1 MKKTILNTLLV
12 LGLGAFA
19 TAAQAQTADF
29 NVVPRPMSVVESGT
43 EAFFLT
49 DNTHIY
55 CAKTKVG
62 KQGARFLQQFIHE
75 RAGIDVPFTAFGDK
89 ALRTLAA
96 SKQAPVAGKQAIYL
110 LTEEF
115 GDNPE
120 AYRISVTEK
129 AIVITGASDAGL
141 FYGIQTLRK
150 ALPHYTINPNNPQ
163 LKMERKIEVPAVS
176 VVDAPR
182 FSYRGAH
189 LDVSRHFVTPDSVRR
204 FIDML
209 ALHNINRFHW
219 HLTEDQGWRLEI
231 KKYPRLT
238 TVGSVRSETVIGHNS
253 GKYDGIPY
261 GGFYTQKECKAI
273 VKYAAERGVTIIPE
287 IDLPGH
293 MQGALAAYPELGCTG
308 GPYEVWCRWGVSEDV
323 LCAGNDK
330 TLKFIDDVLD
340 EVCKIFPSEYIH
352 VGGDEC
358 PKTRWKDCPKCQA
371 RIKAEGLEARDGHT
385 AEERLQS
392 YVIRHAEAHLAKR
405 GRKMIGWDETL
416 EGGLA
421 DGATVM
427 SWRGEAGGIEA
438 ARQKH
443 DVIMTPNTYL
453 YFDYYQSLDTKNEP
467 DAIGGYL
474 PLERVYSYEPVSD
487 AMAAEGLGKYIVG
500 VQANCWTE
508 YMPNY
513 RQMEYMELPRMAAL
527 AEIQWTQ
534 RGTKDY
540 DDFCNRTLTLIG
552 LYDEMGYN
560 YAKHIFDPKA
570 RYTVDT
576 EKRKIVAEYASTV
589 GGDVF
594 YTVDGS
600 EPDRQSA
607 VYNGPIALDGDA
619 QLRACTFRVAERR
632 PHSSAVRMERSNVL
646 SADFVF
652 SKATAS
658 PTFLVNEPA
667 HQYKFN
673 GGMTLVDGVQGMNR
687 NYQSGQWLG
696 FNGADLEVWID
707 LGSVQ
712 TVSSVSINTNV
723 AKGDWVFDVTGLE
736 VSAAD
741 ADAPVTAVENCPS
754 LPSKSVAA
762 ATYAVDDKDAPDGI
776 RNHALTFAPVET
788 RYLRVK
794 ASCLKELP
802 AWHGGKGKPAFIFVD
817 EVMVK

>member
-1 MKKTILNTLLV
+1 MKKTFLSTLL
-12 LGLGAFA
+12 LAGLGMIA
-19 TAAQAQTADF
+19 TTAQAQTADF
-29 NVVPRPMSVVESGT
+29 NVVPRPMTVV
-43 EAFFLT
+43 
-49 DNTHIY
+49 DNGGLDFTINADTHIY
-55 CAKTKVG
+55 CGKSKAAKRYAG
-62 KQGARFLQQFIHE
+62 FLQQYIQQ
-75 RAGIDVPFTAFGDK
+75 RAGIAVPYTRFADK
-89 ALRTLAA
+89 SLRLLAD
-96 SKQAPVAGKQAIYL
+96 SKKAPVAGKRAIYL
-110 LTEEF
+110 LVEPF
-115 GDNPE
+115 GTNPE
-120 AYRISVTEK
+120 AYSIDVSAD
-129 AIVITGASDAGL
+129 AIIIKGASDAGL

-150 ALPHYTINPNNPQ
+150 ALPHYAINPNNPQ
-163 LKMERKIEVPAVS
+163 LKVERKVDVPAVS
-176 VVDAPR
+176 IKDEPR

-189 LDVSRHFVTPDSVRR
+189 LDVARHFVTPDSVRR

-219 HLTEDQGWRLEI
+219 HLTEDQGWRIEI

-238 TVGSVRSETVIGHNS
+238 SVGSKRSETVIGHNS
-253 GKYDGIPY
+253 GKYDGVPY

-273 VKYAAERGVTIIPE
+273 VKYAQERGITIIPE

-308 GPYEVWCRWGVSEDV
+308 GPYEVWRQWGVSEDV

-340 EVCKIFPSEYIH
+340 EIVKIFPSEYIH

-371 RIKAEGLEARDGHT
+371 RIKAEGLDARDGHT

-392 YVIRHAEAHLAKR
+392 YVIRHAEAHLSKL

-453 YFDYYQSLDTKNEP
+453 YFDYYQSLDTANEP

-487 AMAAEGLGKYIVG
+487 AMQAEGLGKYIVG

-508 YMPNY
+508 YMPTY
-513 RQMEYMELPRMAAL
+513 RQIEYMELPRMAAL

-540 DDFCNRTLTLIG
+540 DDFVDRTLNLIG

-589 GGDVF
+589 GGDVY
-594 YTVDGS
+594 YTVDGT
-600 EPDRQSA
+600 EPDRTSA
-607 VYNGPIALDGDA
+607 VCEGPVVLDRDA
-619 QLRACTFRVAERR
+619 KLRACTFRVAERR
-632 PHSSAVRMERSNVL
+632 PHSSAVRWERSNVL

-658 PTFLVNEPA
+658 PTYLVNEPA
-667 HQYKFN
+667 HQYKCN
-673 GGMTLVDGVQGMNR
+673 GGMTLVDGVQAMNR

-696 FNGADLEVWID
+696 FNGNDLELWID

-736 VSAAD
+736 VCVAD
-741 ADAPVTAVENCPS
+741 ADAPAVAVEKCAS
-754 LPSKSVAA
+754 LPCRTVAA
-762 ATYAVDDKDAPDGI
+762 ENYAVDAKDAPDGI

-794 ASCLKELP
+794 AGCLKELP